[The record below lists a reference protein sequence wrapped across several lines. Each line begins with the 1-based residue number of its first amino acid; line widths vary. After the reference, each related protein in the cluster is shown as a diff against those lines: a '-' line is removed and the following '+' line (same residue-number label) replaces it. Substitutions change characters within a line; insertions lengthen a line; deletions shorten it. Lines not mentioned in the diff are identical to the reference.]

1 VIPGGAEVSRSG
13 SDAAIPGSPKP
24 LYAIARERISEPLME
39 TIPVTIDKS
48 HIITIGERLYAES
61 IEFIRELVNNAYD
74 ADATLVEVKIND
86 ETVEVGDNGTG
97 MDREGLR
104 QYFNIGS
111 PYKLEASRSPV
122 HHRQRIGQFGI
133 GKFATLAACKRFEV
147 TTRKGAFAARIV
159 FDKEDWQASGD
170 TWHLPLELLAPEA
183 RKEEGTTVVLTG
195 LLRRFEPRDIESKI
209 IEGTP
214 LKAPHFKVRLN
225 GRPILPRSLSG
236 HRIPVLDGTPFG
248 PVTGEIVILPE
259 TAAKK
264 EDLGIEVK
272 VKQVTIK
279 RELFGMEM
287 WGKAMARVRGEVNAD
302 FLPITSDRSG
312 FLKDAEEYKSFEHLM
327 VRVMGEVKRALQS
340 LSTRR
345 EKKVV
350 SRALKETLQR
360 VYRALALNPDFSPF
374 GALPLAGSGDGIG
387 GAAKQL
393 AERKAKEAE
402 EVKPEAGGPPKGRKE
417 RKKKPKVRELTPN
430 AVIKKM
436 RFGDYGVSCVVDSF
450 GEDGPE
456 VFSEETTIY
465 INRDHPLY
473 KRESKKFDTH
483 ILNLGRLF
491 TQEIAM
497 MKDPRNPR
505 QAFERQSKLL
515 RDAFTERS

>member
-1 VIPGGAEVSRSG
+1 VEKNLSR
-13 SDAAIPGSPKP
+13 
-24 LYAIARERISEPLME
+24 E

-61 IEFIRELVNNAYD
+61 IEFIREIVNNAYD
-74 ADATLVEVKIND
+74 ADATLVEVKVTD
-86 ETVEVGDNGTG
+86 ETVEVRDNGTG
-97 MDREGLR
+97 MDRKGLK

-111 PYKLEASRSPV
+111 PYKLEASSSPV
-122 HHRQRIGQFGI
+122 FHRQRIGQFGI
-133 GKFATLAACKRFEV
+133 GKFATLSACKRFEV
-147 TTRKGAFAARIV
+147 TTRKGTFVARIV
-159 FDKEDWQASGD
+159 FDKEDWEAAED
-170 TWHLPLELLAPEA
+170 TWHLPMDVLPTET
-183 RKEEGTTVVLTG
+183 REEDGTTVVLIG
-195 LLRRFEPRDIESKI
+195 LLRVFEPRDIEAKI

-214 LKAPHFKVRLN
+214 LKAPHFKVKLN
-225 GRPILPRSLSG
+225 GHPIVPRSLSG
-236 HRIPVLDGTPFG
+236 HRIPVLDGTHFG

-272 VKQVTIK
+272 VKQATIR
-279 RELFGMEM
+279 RELFGMET
-287 WGKAMARVRGEVNAD
+287 WGKAMARVRGEVHAD
-302 FLPITSDRSG
+302 FLPITSDRTG
-312 FLKDAEEYKSFEHLM
+312 FLKDSEEYRAFEELM
-327 VRVMGEVKRALQS
+327 GRVMGEVKRTLQS

-345 EKKVV
+345 DKRVV

-374 GALPLAGSGDGIG
+374 GTLPLAGDGEGVG
-387 GAAKQL
+387 GAAQQPGKK
-393 AERKAKEAE
+393 KAKQEE
-402 EVKPEAGGPPKGRKE
+402 EVPPEPAPPKGRKK

-430 AVIKKM
+430 AVIKRM

-456 VFSEETTIY
+456 VFSEETVIY
-465 INRDHPLY
+465 VNRDHPLY

-483 ILNLGRLF
+483 ILNLARLL
-491 TQEIAM
+491 TQEIAL

-515 RDAFTERS
+515 RDALIERP